1 MIELDDMS
9 KTDLQIPKCDI
20 LEKKPLDYPIVDPND
35 TILSSDHIPDFM
47 KTAGLPPTP
56 QSNKTASKQS
66 QKTTSLCKHTCKNKN
81 KCKHSCCKAHL
92 LPEDP
97 VSSNLMQISMVPTE
111 HHSPLRRAKRAPVTD
126 LIDEARQKKVMSW
139 IDSFKRDPKDNQD
152 IYEMSSEPT
161 SEIRIPVCKGLSVK
175 EALRTINSFR
185 FG

>member
-1 MIELDDMS
+1 MHKVIELHDHES
-9 KTDLQIPKCDI
+9 PKCEI
-20 LEKKPLDYPIVDPND
+20 PGEKPLEYLQMIPND
-35 TILSSDHIPDFM
+35 TILSSDPLQEIM
-47 KTAGLPPTP
+47 KTVGLPPTP
-56 QSNKTASKQS
+56 QSNKSA
-66 QKTTSLCKHTCKNKN
+66 QKPAQKATSLCKHTCKNKI

-92 LPEDP
+92 LPETP
-97 VSSNLMQISMVPTE
+97 VSSNLREICAAPADN
-111 HHSPLRRAKRAPVTD
+111 HSPLLHAKRAAITD

-139 IDSFKRDPKDNQD
+139 IDSFKRDPTVNQD